1 MHNKIKGIV
10 FMVISSLGFSMMQI
24 LIALTAKR
32 VPVFEQMLFRNLITT
47 GIAYLALRKKR
58 VSLFG
63 KKENRKM
70 LLARS
75 VFGFL
80 GMFCLF
86 YATSVGNQGEVA
98 ILSKLSPF
106 VVIFCAMVFLKEKP
120 KNYQAVAL
128 VIAVCG
134 AFITANPTFGG
145 AAIPALVAFLASVFA
160 GIAYFCVG
168 ALKGK
173 EDPQVIVF
181 VFSAFTTVC
190 TAILMLFDFVIPSLW
205 DMVLLLGIGLMA
217 AVGQMGLTYAYSYA
231 KASEVSVFNYTGIPF
246 SMILGFL
253 ILGQPIKGTT
263 LIGSILVIASGV
275 ISFLGEKNSAKGQA

>member
-1 MHNKIKGIV
+1 
-10 FMVISSLGFSMMQI
+10 MVLSSMGFAMMQI

-32 VPVFEQMLFRNLITT
+32 IPVFEQMLFRNLITT
-47 GIAYLALRKKR
+47 GLAYGAIRRRGLLLWGKR
-58 VSLFG
+58 
-63 KKENRKM
+63 ENRKM

-75 VFGFL
+75 LFGFL

-106 VVIFCAMVFLKEKP
+106 VVIFCATVFLRERP
-120 KNYQAVAL
+120 RGYQLAAM
-128 VIAVCG
+128 VIALGG
-134 AFITANPTFGG
+134 ACVTANPRFGG
-145 AAIPALVAFLASVFA
+145 VTLPALVAFASSVFA

-173 EDPQVIVF
+173 EDPQTIVF

-190 TAILMLFDFVIPSLW
+190 TAVLMLFQFVVPSLQ
-205 DMVLLLGIGLMA
+205 DLILLLGIGLMA
-217 AVGQMGLTYAYSYA
+217 AVGQMGLTYAYAYA

-246 SMILGFL
+246 SMIFGLV
-253 ILGQPIKGTT
+253 ILNQPVKMTT
-263 LIGSILVIASGV
+263 LIGSLLVIVSSV
-275 ISFLGEKNSAKGQA
+275 ISWLGEKSGMKKENSA

>member
-1 MHNKIKGIV
+1 MNNKIKGIF
-10 FMVISSLGFSMMQI
+10 FMVISSMAFAMMQI

-32 VPVFEQMLFRNLITT
+32 IPVFEQMLFRNLITT
-47 GIAYLALRKKR
+47 VIAYAAIRRKGVAL
-58 VSLFG
+58 LG

-86 YATSVGNQGEVA
+86 YATSIGNQGEVA

-106 VVIFCAMVFLKEKP
+106 VVIFCAIFFLKEKP
-120 KNYQAVAL
+120 KHYQTVAL
-128 VIAVCG
+128 VIALCG
-134 AFITANPTFGG
+134 AAVTANPKFS
-145 AAIPALVAFLASVFA
+145 ASAIPPLVAFLSSVFA

-181 VFSAFTTVC
+181 VFSGFTTVL
-190 TAILMLFDFVIPSLW
+190 TGLLMLFDFVVPSAL
-205 DMVLLLGIGLMA
+205 DMLLLLGIGLMA
-217 AVGQMGLTYAYSYA
+217 AVGQMGLTYSYSYA

-246 SMILGFL
+246 SMIFGFL
-253 ILGQPIKGTT
+253 ILSQPIKATT
-263 LIGSILVIASGV
+263 LIGSILVIASGI
-275 ISFLGEKNSAKGQA
+275 ISFMGEKYSEKAS

>member
-1 MHNKIKGIV
+1 MNNKIKGILC
-10 FMVISSLGFSMMQI
+10 MVISSMAFAMMQI

-32 VPVFEQMLFRNLITT
+32 IPVFEQMLFRNLVTT
-47 GIAYLALRKKR
+47 AIAYVAIRKKG
-58 VSLFG
+58 VAIFG

-106 VVIFCAMVFLKEKP
+106 IVIFCAMFFLKEKP
-120 KNYQAVAL
+120 EMHQSIAM
-128 VIAVCG
+128 VIALCG
-134 AFITANPTFGG
+134 AAVTANPRFS
-145 AAIPALVAFLASVFA
+145 ASALPALVAFLSSAFA

-181 VFSAFTTVC
+181 VFSAFTTVL
-190 TAILMLFDFVIPSLW
+190 TAVLMLFDFVIPSLQ
-205 DMVLLLGIGLMA
+205 DLLLLLGIGLMA
-217 AVGQMGLTYAYSYA
+217 AVGQMGLTYSYSYA
-231 KASEVSVFNYTGIPF
+231 RASEVSVFNYTGIPF
-246 SMILGFL
+246 SMIFGFL
-253 ILGQPIKGTT
+253 ILSQPIKHTT

-275 ISFLGEKNSAKGQA
+275 ISFVGEKRSGKTAQ

>member
-1 MHNKIKGIV
+1 MNNKTKGIL
-10 FMVISSLGFSMMQI
+10 FMILSSMAFAMMQI

-32 VPVFEQMLFRNLITT
+32 IPVFEQMLFRNLITT
-47 GIAYLALRKKR
+47 GIAYAAIRRKK
-58 VSLFG
+58 VPLFG

-70 LLARS
+70 LLIRS

-106 VVIFCAMVFLKEKP
+106 VVIFCAMFFLKEKP
-120 KNYQAVAL
+120 KNYQVAAL
-128 VIAVCG
+128 IIALAG
-134 AFITANPTFGG
+134 ASITATPKFS
-145 AAIPALVAFLASVFA
+145 ASAIPSVVAFLSSVFA

-181 VFSAFTTVC
+181 VFSAFTTVM
-190 TAILMLFDFVIPSLW
+190 TALLMLFDFVVPSAL
-205 DMVLLLGIGLMA
+205 DFLLLLGIGVMA
-217 AVGQMGLTYAYSYA
+217 AAGQMGLTYSYSYA

-246 SMILGFL
+246 SMIFGFL
-253 ILGQPIKGTT
+253 ILSQPIKMTT
-263 LIGSILVIASGV
+263 FIGSVMVIASGI
-275 ISFLGEKNSAKGQA
+275 ISFLGEKRSSEE

>member
-1 MHNKIKGIV
+1 MNNKTKGIL
-10 FMVISSLGFSMMQI
+10 FMVLSSMAFAMMQI

-32 VPVFEQMLFRNLITT
+32 IPVFEQMLFRNLITT
-47 GIAYLALRKKR
+47 GIAYWTIRR
-58 VSLFG
+58 RQVPLFG

-86 YATSVGNQGEVA
+86 YATSIGNQGEVA

-106 VVIFCAMVFLKEKP
+106 VVIFCAMFFLKEKP
-120 KNYQAVAL
+120 RNYQAIAL
-128 VIAVCG
+128 IIALGG
-134 AFITANPTFGG
+134 AAVTANPRFS
-145 AAIPALVAFLASVFA
+145 ASAVPSLVAFLSSVFA

-181 VFSAFTTVC
+181 VFSAFTTVL
-190 TAILMLFDFVIPSLW
+190 TAILMLFDFVVPSAL
-205 DMVLLLGIGLMA
+205 DMLLLLGIGLMA
-217 AVGQMGLTYAYSYA
+217 AAGQIGLTYSYSYA
-231 KASEVSVFNYTGIPF
+231 RASEVSVFNYTGIPF
-246 SMILGFL
+246 SMIFGFL
-253 ILGQPIKGTT
+253 ILGQPIKITT
-263 LIGSILVIASGV
+263 FAGSVLVIISGI
-275 ISFLGEKNSAKGQA
+275 ISFLGEKRSAEAK